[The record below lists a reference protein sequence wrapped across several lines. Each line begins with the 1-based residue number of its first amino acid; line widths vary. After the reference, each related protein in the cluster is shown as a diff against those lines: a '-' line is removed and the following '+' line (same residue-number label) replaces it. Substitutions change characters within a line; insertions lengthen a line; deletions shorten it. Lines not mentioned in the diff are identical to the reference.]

1 MIQAMSKLD
10 NRYGQHIWLPG
21 LMKTRI
27 PLEIAYQNAS
37 HDWKG
42 SARSVKA
49 FWISRW
55 TGPIVPVSAGFLLS
69 TTETIRKSY
78 NNQEQIRVSA
88 GSRKVSLQL
97 SDRANRKMSGMSNA
111 IGSFK
116 YWIPAI
122 SAAAIISV
130 FSTGAFGENHTATY
144 IIPALHWLIP
154 AASPRLLHSL
164 HTGIRKMAHI
174 VEFSVFS
181 ILVFRACRAGRQ
193 GWRPGWAVATLL
205 IAVACASLD
214 EIHQIFVPG
223 RRPSVRDVAID
234 P

>member
-1 MIQAMSKLD
+1 
-10 NRYGQHIWLPG
+10 
-21 LMKTRI
+21 
-27 PLEIAYQNAS
+27 
-37 HDWKG
+37 
-42 SARSVKA
+42 
-49 FWISRW
+49 
-55 TGPIVPVSAGFLLS
+55 
-69 TTETIRKSY
+69 
-78 NNQEQIRVSA
+78 
-88 GSRKVSLQL
+88 LQL

-122 SAAAIISV
+122 SAAAIMSV

-223 RRPSVRDVAID
+223 RGPSVRDVAID
-234 P
+234 TLGALLAQAMVWLYATGIWRRVAISEEESRSPGQSA